1 MLAQVLAIIIFLAMF
16 LLIILEIWERQWIT
30 LACGLLTLLLVFGL
44 GMHSMGAIMRT
55 LNLQSFFTTGFWYAA
70 GESSEASSGINWQTI
85 IFIAGMMIMVEGMA
99 KVGFFRW
106 LCMEIAKMVKYQV
119 IPIFMTF
126 MLLSFVLAMFIDS
139 ITVILFLAAVTI
151 ELSQLLEFDPV
162 PMILSEIFCANLGGS
177 ATMCGDPPNIII
189 GTSLGYSFT
198 DFITNTGLMAVV
210 SLVFV
215 VIYFYFA
222 FRKELK
228 KNGANKKDHASYPD
242 PKEAITDKRGFIA
255 SCIIFL
261 CAVVLLVSHAQT
273 GLTVS
278 TIGVA
283 IAIVTLIV
291 AGKDALE
298 LLKKVDYKTLLFFVG
313 LFVVVS
319 GLEET
324 GVLEILAGFIGS
336 VSGGNI
342 AVMIAIIIIV
352 SAVASAFID
361 NIPFAATMIPVIT
374 DLASDVAGVNLTV
387 LAWALAIGTDI
398 GGSATPIG
406 ASANVVGIATAARE
420 GHIIK
425 WGKYCKYMAPAT
437 IIVVA
442 ISLAMIYVRYL
453 SCQGHV

>member
-85 IFIAGMMIMVEGMA
+85 IFIAGMMIIVEGMA

-228 KNGANKKDHASYPD
+228 KSGANKKDHASYPD

-374 DLASDVAGVNLTV
+374 DLASDVAGVNLSV

-442 ISLAMIYVRYL
+442 ISLVMIYVRYL
-453 SCQGHV
+453 

>member
-126 MLLSFVLAMFIDS
+126 MLLSFVLDMFIDS

-453 SCQGHV
+453 

>member
-55 LNLQSFFTTGFWYAA
+55 LNLQSFFTTGFWYVA

-242 PKEAITDKRGFIA
+242 PKEAITDKRGFTA

-453 SCQGHV
+453 

>member
-16 LLIILEIWERQWIT
+16 LLIILEVWERQWIT

-55 LNLQSFFTTGFWYAA
+55 LNLQSFFTTGFWYVA

-228 KNGANKKDHASYPD
+228 KNGANKKDHSSYPD
-242 PKEAITDKRGFIA
+242 PKEAIVDKRGFIA

-374 DLASDVAGVNLTV
+374 DLASDVAGVNLSV

-442 ISLAMIYVRYL
+442 ISLVMIYVRYL
-453 SCQGHV
+453 

>member
-242 PKEAITDKRGFIA
+242 PKEAITDKRGFTA

-298 LLKKVDYKTLLFFVG
+298 LLKKVYYKTLLFFVG

-374 DLASDVAGVNLTV
+374 DLASDVAGVNLSV

-442 ISLAMIYVRYL
+442 ISLVMIYVRYL
-453 SCQGHV
+453 

>member
-44 GMHSMGAIMRT
+44 GMHSMGAITRT
-55 LNLQSFFTTGFWYAA
+55 LNLQSFFTTGFWYVA

-228 KNGANKKDHASYPD
+228 KSGANKKDHASYPD

-374 DLASDVAGVNLTV
+374 DLASDVAGVNLSV

-442 ISLAMIYVRYL
+442 ISLVMIYVRYL
-453 SCQGHV
+453 

>member
-126 MLLSFVLAMFIDS
+126 MLLAFVLAMFIDS

-228 KNGANKKDHASYPD
+228 KSGANKKDHASYPD

-453 SCQGHV
+453 

>member
-126 MLLSFVLAMFIDS
+126 MLLSFVLVMFIDS

-242 PKEAITDKRGFIA
+242 PKEAITDKRGFTA

-453 SCQGHV
+453 